1 MKERLFVEQRPDHE
15 NSQEVERGKE
25 LEKRQRVKDN
35 SIAEKSNSTT
45 LFMQLR
51 PRTGHKMYSQYSP

>member
-15 NSQEVERGKE
+15 NSQEVERGKG

-51 PRTGHKMYSQYSP
+51 PGTDHKMYSQYSP